1 MITDSSCASYLE
13 KAQRR
18 LMEEYERVTN
28 YLDASTE
35 QKLINTFLD
44 EYLGEAHSS
53 TLLTMQSSGLVHM
66 IRNNSMDELSMV
78 YNMFQRRPASF
89 ELLRKHL
96 SEFIITEGNK
106 LVEEEVKNDEFV
118 TKIIDLRE
126 RVNAIQ

>member
-1 MITDSSCASYLE
+1 
-13 KAQRR
+13 
-18 LMEEYERVTN
+18 MEEYERVTN